1 MRQMVLNHASVHPTG
16 SSREAV
22 TDWLADLSIG
32 MAKLVNARVVESQLR
47 TEQEPY
53 QTPCLADY
61 SLFDAFLGLR
71 EAGYRE
77 QSRFLLSLSTK
88 APLLRDAAPDVA
100 DRFLG
105 CEGVSV
111 PPREGEPLVLCAI
124 TNWVVVGFPSAP
136 SWDQDQLTVQFNE
149 LLSNGAL
156 IETSEVVDN
165 LTRSPHATPISQRHS
180 ERLARGSDPATL
192 WENRRTCFPDILFGP
207 DVEGN
212 LRAHARLHSII
223 VGKLID
229 INRSAADWKSQGGPA
244 PNWRVDVTDENDL
257 EPKYLKERRFA
268 SLSGERK
275 LFTWHAKFGNGYR
288 IHLRLDAGLREVEIG
303 YIGPHLP
310 L

>member
-22 TDWLADLSIG
+22 ADWLVDLSIG
-32 MAKLVNARVVESQLR
+32 MAKLVDDRVVESQLR
-47 TEQEPY
+47 TEKEPY

-71 EAGYRE
+71 QAGYLE
-77 QSRFLLSLSTK
+77 QYRFLLNLATK
-88 APLLRDAAPDVA
+88 APLLRDVPADVA

-136 SWDQDQLTVQFNE
+136 SWDQDRLTVQFNE
-149 LLSNGAL
+149 LLPNETV
-156 IETSEVVDN
+156 IEAWQEVDN
-165 LTRSPHATPISQRHS
+165 LTRSRHAIPISQRHS
-180 ERLARGSDPATL
+180 EKLALGSDPTTL
-192 WENRRTCFPDILFGP
+192 WENRQTCFPHILFGP
-207 DVEGN
+207 NVEGDIKT
-212 LRAHARLHSII
+212 HARLFDTL

-229 INRSAADWKSQGGPA
+229 INRAAAEWKGGPA
-244 PNWRVDVTDENDL
+244 PNWRTRVTDESNL
-257 EPKYLKERRFA
+257 APRYLNMRRFA
-268 SLSGERK
+268 SCHGTQE
-275 LFTWHAKFGNGYR
+275 LFTWHARAGNGYR
-288 IHLRLDAGLREVEIG
+288 IHLRFDAGRREVEIG

-310 L
+310 P

>member
-22 TDWLADLSIG
+22 SDWLADLSKG
-32 MAKLVNARVVESQLR
+32 MAKLVDDRVVESQLR

-88 APLLRDAAPDVA
+88 APWP
-100 DRFLG
+100 
-105 CEGVSV
+105 
-111 PPREGEPLVLCAI
+111 
-124 TNWVVVGFPSAP
+124 
-136 SWDQDQLTVQFNE
+136 
-149 LLSNGAL
+149 
-156 IETSEVVDN
+156 
-165 LTRSPHATPISQRHS
+165 
-180 ERLARGSDPATL
+180 TL
-192 WENRRTCFPDILFGP
+192 
-207 DVEGN
+207 
-212 LRAHARLHSII
+212 
-223 VGKLID
+223 
-229 INRSAADWKSQGGPA
+229 
-244 PNWRVDVTDENDL
+244 VTDES
-257 EPKYLKERRFA
+257 KSLKQKDPDSRRFA
-268 SLSGERK
+268 SCRGTRE
-275 LFTWHAKFGNGYR
+275 LFTWHARVGNGYR